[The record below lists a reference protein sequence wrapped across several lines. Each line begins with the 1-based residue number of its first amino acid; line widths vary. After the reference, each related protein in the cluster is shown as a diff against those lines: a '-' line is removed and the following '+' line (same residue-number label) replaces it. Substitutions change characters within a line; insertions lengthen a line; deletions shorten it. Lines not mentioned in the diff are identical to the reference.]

1 MHKRKRLYA
10 DCNNI
15 NKKHKCNYKRKRSV
29 DDYDIEYY
37 KKQKCNN
44 CINYIITDISLMLLY
59 GLI

>member
-15 NKKHKCNYKRKRSV
+15 NKKHKCNYKRKRSI

-44 CINYIITDISLMLLY
+44 CINYIITIS
-59 GLI
+59 I